1 MALDFED
8 DGRLE
13 QDCSVEALEA
23 IHGLTPTTLVDGIVL
38 VYEASIVADGTDD
51 ITRIGDR

>member
-8 DGRLE
+8 GGRLE

-23 IHGLTPTTLVDGIVL
+23 IHGLTQTTLVDGIVL
-38 VYEASIVADGTDD
+38 VYEASTVADGTDD